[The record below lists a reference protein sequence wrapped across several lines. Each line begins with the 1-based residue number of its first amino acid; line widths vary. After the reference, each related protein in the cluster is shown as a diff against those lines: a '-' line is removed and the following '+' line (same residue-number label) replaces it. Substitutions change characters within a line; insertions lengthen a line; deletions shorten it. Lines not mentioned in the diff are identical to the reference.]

1 MHLEGPSGNTG
12 CFACM
17 FFFAAFSAKKK
28 LYTVKRK
35 GGKQI
40 NSCCCCRSPQSLS
53 IRLSTSAAR
62 TRPHLFQLHLSDDDD
77 NNKHTHFF
85 VSPPHFII
93 DGAQWESKAS
103 RFLLAM

>member
-1 MHLEGPSGNTG
+1 MRLEDPSGNTG

-17 FFFAAFSAKKK
+17 FFSCVFVKKK

-35 GGKQI
+35 GRKQI
-40 NSCCCCRSPQSLS
+40 NSCCCCQSPPSLS

-62 TRPHLFQLHLSDDDD
+62 TRPHLFQHHLSDDN

-85 VSPPHFII
+85 FSPPHFII
-93 DGAQWESKAS
+93 DGARWESKAS